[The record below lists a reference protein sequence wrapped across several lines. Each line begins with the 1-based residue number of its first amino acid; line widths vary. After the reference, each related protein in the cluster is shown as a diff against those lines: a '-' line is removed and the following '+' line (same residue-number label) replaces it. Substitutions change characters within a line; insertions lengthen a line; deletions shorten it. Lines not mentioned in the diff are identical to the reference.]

1 MQGVPWPWPLAPLV
15 LLTTIGLA
23 AIVLRLVHTHVV
35 LGGDDLAPRDR
46 VAGRERIPLLPTF
59 RAEILPALAV
69 LWLALLAAWSA
80 SGAPI
85 FWALV
90 PWASVTLIM
99 LWPVARDLEGEP
111 EYLSYRTWLFLLGV
125 WSMGYI
131 VVTGIALESDLP
143 YGAKLV
149 AFLLLPVVLTVF
161 GILPSLR
168 AAIGRP
174 LPIVFRPD
182 LIFGDGR
189 VLATGTLSLILGL
202 RYLVGMPPPDGV
214 SVPLPAWNWWAILWA
229 IALGFVPI
237 IAIRGM
243 LKVLQRVRR
252 IRDGVWRGW
261 TSIALRELLLVAGVL
276 GIAFGFHN
284 VFMGT
289 APFVASRTAFH
300 ELTWV
305 PLLGIALGTAFL
317 VFVRGGYKRAI
328 GEPFIRETLGQTW
341 VKELLYVAG
350 ILVVAWSAMS
360 ILATGI
366 GDVQHAGYRHIT
378 AFGDQPA
385 PGAAPS
391 AMTATR
397 WPESGFV
404 LGGLRG
410 LVVGPW
416 NWVGLA
422 LVAWGVFVL
431 VPFRVLAQH
440 EQRRALV
447 AQMAAVILPSFS
459 PDARERALRKVLAH
473 LAQMSARRASRYV
486 QAMLEGLDA
495 APAPTRAL
503 MARER
508 VRILAAL
515 PEEDR
520 DHLIACMRRALGKCD
535 DAVRIRAMADTMAAV
550 AGLPEAARRSFVER
564 MTAPA
569 A

>member
-1 MQGVPWPWPLAPLV
+1 MQGVPWPWPFAPLV

-23 AIVLRLVHTHVV
+23 AIVLRLVHTHVA
-35 LGGDDLAPRDR
+35 LGGDDQARRARAGSRDR
-46 VAGRERIPLLPTF
+46 VPLLPTF
-59 RAEILPALAV
+59 RTEILPALAI
-69 LWLALLAAWSA
+69 LWLVLVAAWSA
-80 SGAPI
+80 TGAAI
-85 FWALV
+85 FWALI

-111 EYLSYRTWLFLLGV
+111 DYLSYRSWLFLLGV
-125 WSMGYI
+125 VSMGYI
-131 VVTGIALESDLP
+131 IVTGVALESELP

-149 AFLLLPVVLTVF
+149 VFLLLPVILTVF

-174 LPIVFRPD
+174 MPLVFRPD

-202 RYLVGMPPPDGV
+202 RYLVGGPPSDGV

-243 LKVLQRVRR
+243 LKLLQRVRR
-252 IRDGVWRGW
+252 IRDGEWRGW

-284 VFMGT
+284 VFMGAT
-289 APFVASRTAFH
+289 PFVESPTAFH

-305 PLLGIALGTAFL
+305 PLVGVALGTAFL
-317 VFVRGGYKRAI
+317 IFVRGGYKRAI

-350 ILVVAWSAMS
+350 ILVVTWSFLS

-366 GDVQHAGYRHIT
+366 GDVQHAGYRHVA
-378 AFGDQPA
+378 AFGAQPT

-391 AMTATR
+391 GPAVMR

-422 LVAWGVFVL
+422 LAAWGVVVL

-447 AQMAAVILPSFS
+447 AQMAAVLLPSFE
-459 PDARERALRKVLAH
+459 PEERERALRKILAH

-486 QAMLEGLDA
+486 HAMLEGLDA

-503 MARER
+503 MAGER

-515 PEEDR
+515 PEDDR
-520 DHLIACMRRALGKCD
+520 DHLIACMQRALAKCD
-535 DAVRIRAMADTMAAV
+535 EPVRVRAMADTMAAI
-550 AGLPEAARRSFVER
+550 AALPEEARRSFIER